1 MNYQQHDILK
11 QFISGSLSRP
21 EQLEAIWPQ
30 QPEASSLLVACAPED
45 YSASAIAKAVEDCDA
60 QLLGLSVTG
69 MRDAAGRP
77 VAALTVSAA
86 TADGVARSLGRYG
99 YEVIHSVSAAPSPL
113 LSRDIARVNELIHYL
128 EM

>member
-30 QPEASSLLVACAPED
+30 QPEASFLLVACAPED

-77 VAALTVSAA
+77 VAALPAPPQPTAWPVRWAA
-86 TADGVARSLGRYG
+86 TATR
-99 YEVIHSVSAAPSPL
+99 
-113 LSRDIARVNELIHYL
+113 
-128 EM
+128 